1 MKKKLNKFII
11 SFIFIFFLFGVSF
24 VVNAQEGETIVIRPS
39 ALFTLDDIEG
49 YPQGNGYTLKEVD
62 IEIETESDIGED
74 YTQLPQNK
82 KPITIYNLQE
92 ISRNEESV
100 RYKIG
105 IVAENDTNLYYT
117 YFALPLEDA
126 IDVSRI
132 VNYKGEINL
141 KHYFDESQYKH
152 YLFFQKDLTQQCS
165 VFVEDAETEFI
176 KHAENLMIINLTD
189 NIYTTLK
196 KGELTPYWNIE
207 DGIGYVYF
215 NIKNILFD
223 DIVSMDISYSYY
235 YHYWFGVTGE
245 TFYERNIY
253 HRDSTYEKKYKTSDY
268 LLSWIPFTRAIE
280 TVRRIRNSGTKE
292 IEMVNELPEE
302 VYNLHI
308 DHVGS
313 KPLFNETNKWTKVAL
328 RHFPRLS
335 HLHCN
340 GVTLGED
347 LSVSDIYY
355 LYEGQLFLY
364 EDPSQ
369 EPPVQYEYKK
379 FLDFKGFFK
388 DLFKKNFF
396 GYTLP
401 KYYKEFI
408 LCLVG
413 FVGIIFVISK
423 LAIIFAPRKRY
434 RR

>member
-1 MKKKLNKFII
+1 MKKKFII
-11 SFIFIFFLFGVSF
+11 LFIFIFLFSGISLI
-24 VVNAQEGETIVIRPS
+24 VNAQEGETIVIKPS

-49 YPQGNGYTLKEVD
+49 YPSNNGYTLKEVD
-62 IEIETESDIGED
+62 IEIESESDIGQD
-74 YTQLPQNK
+74 YTQLPKNK
-82 KPITIYNLQE
+82 KPITIYSFEE

-105 IVAENDTNLYYT
+105 IVSVNDTNLYYT
-117 YFALPLEDA
+117 YFGLPLEEA
-126 IDVSRI
+126 IDVLRI

-165 VFVEDAETEFI
+165 VFVEDEETEVI

-196 KGELTPYWNIE
+196 KGELIPYWHIE

-253 HRDSTYEKKYKTSDY
+253 HRDSTYEKKYKTSDF
-268 LLSWIPFTRAIE
+268 LLFWTPFAKDIE
-280 TVRRIRNSGTKE
+280 TVRRIKNSGTKE

-308 DHVGS
+308 EHVGS

-335 HLHCN
+335 YLRCN

-347 LSVSDIYY
+347 LAVSDIYY

-364 EDPSQ
+364 E
-369 EPPVQYEYKK
+369 EPEVKPVVQYEYKK
-379 FLDFKGFFK
+379 FLDFAGFFK

-396 GYTLP
+396 NYTLP

-408 LCLVG
+408 ISLVG
-413 FVGIIFVISK
+413 LFGIVFVISK
-423 LAIIFAPRKRY
+423 LAIIFKVKKRY